1 MRAEEA
7 AAQEAARNR
16 YRGCL
21 IGGAIGDAL
30 GVPVEFMSRS
40 EILGLQGPDGVTD
53 FASWKNDQGFVF
65 SAGAYSDD
73 TQLTIATAVGLL
85 RGLQRWR
92 RTHLEETCAA
102 VYERYKAWLELQDLP
117 SQSRFPGST
126 CLSALRRGRPGEVD
140 DPINDSKGS
149 GGIMRIAPV
158 GLAFEPCRAFEM
170 GTEIAALTHCHPSGY
185 LAAGAFAELVSRC
198 ARGEGLTSA
207 VTETRELL
215 LGWDGCEE
223 TLERLDLAMELF
235 VGDADLDEAYEML
248 GEGWVA
254 EEALGVALFSALSFP
269 EDFAEGVL
277 AAVNITGDSDT
288 TGALTGSL
296 LGSLLGYDSIPGEW
310 ARDVEDARL
319 LLELADDLYDGFAN
333 DVPLAWEK
341 YPTE

>member
-1 MRAEEA
+1 MP
-7 AAQEAARNR
+7 Q
-16 YRGCL
+16 
-21 IGGAIGDAL
+21 
-30 GVPVEFMSRS
+30 P
-40 EILGLQGPDGVTD
+40 EILDLRGPEGVTG
-53 FASWKNDQGFVF
+53 FASWKNDRGFVF

-92 RTHLEETCAA
+92 RTHLEEMCAD
-102 VYERYKAWLELQDLP
+102 VYDRYQAWLSLQDVP
-117 SQSRFPGST
+117 SQSRYPGTT

-140 DPINDSKGS
+140 DPVNDSKGS

-185 LAAGAFAELVSRC
+185 LSAGAFAELVSRC
-198 ARGEGLTSA
+198 ARGDELTSA

-215 LGWDGCEE
+215 LGWEDCEE
-223 TLERLDLAMELF
+223 TLEKLDLAMELF
-235 VGDADLDEAYEML
+235 VSEADVDEAYELL

-269 EDFAEGVL
+269 EDFVEGVL

-296 LGSLLGYDSIPGEW
+296 LGSLLGHDSIPDEW
-310 ARDVEDARL
+310 ARDVEDAGL
-319 LLELADDLYDGFAN
+319 LLELADDLYDAFVN
-333 DVPLAWEK
+333 DVPLSWEK
-341 YPTE
+341 YPAG